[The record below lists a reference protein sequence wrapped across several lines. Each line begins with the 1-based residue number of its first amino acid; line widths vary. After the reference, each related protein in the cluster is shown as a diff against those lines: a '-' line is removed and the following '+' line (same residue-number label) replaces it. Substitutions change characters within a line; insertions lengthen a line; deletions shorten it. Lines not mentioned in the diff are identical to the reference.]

1 MFENPGRFSLEFF
14 FTSYFSQK
22 GPVLNSGDPAVFQMV
37 LFSSE
42 LFGETRKPLPFN
54 YVPALI

>member
-1 MFENPGRFSLEFF
+1 MFENPGRFKIF

-22 GPVLNSGDPAVFQMV
+22 GPVLNSGDFAVFQMV

-42 LFGETRKPLPFN
+42 LFCETRKPLSFH
-54 YVPALI
+54 YVPTLI